1 MVFLWF
7 STIHCG
13 FPGNLVRSQ
22 HPWIILCR
30 SPRLVRQRCGE
41 WHFLSLGDAVP
52 AEGVET
58 SAGAAGDPRGMGIS
72 LGGFCRSFRGK
83 KTGKKCLKQRPKLL
97 ENWSGKRIFVCMSKK
112 NIWCHPLVINCFR
125 CLQYERGMGLYYGIF
140 PLCINN
146 SNHYSNY
153 SVLSCIIHT
162 LYIN

>member
-1 MVFLWF
+1 MVFHHALWLPWQSRQISASMDHPLPFTEACTAALRRVAF
-7 STIHCG
+7 SIAGGCSSG
-13 FPGNLVRSQ
+13 GRCWNLC
-22 HPWIILCR
+22 WCR
-30 SPRLVRQRCGE
+30 G
-41 WHFLSLGDAVP
+41 G
-52 AEGVET
+52 
-58 SAGAAGDPRGMGIS
+58 SAGDGDQSGRFLQIFS
-72 LGGFCRSFRGK
+72 RQ

-97 ENWSGKRIFVCMSKK
+97 ENWSGKRIFVCMSQK

>member
-1 MVFLWF
+1 MASLAI
-7 STIHCG
+7 SSDLSIHG
-13 FPGNLVRSQ
+13 SSF
-22 HPWIILCR
+22 
-30 SPRLVRQRCGE
+30 
-41 WHFLSLGDAVP
+41 AVHRGLYGSA
-52 AEGVET
+52 AESGIFYRWGMQFRRKVLKPL
-58 SAGAAGDPRGMGIS
+58 AGAAGDPRGMGIS

-97 ENWSGKRIFVCMSKK
+97 ENWSGKRIFVCMSQK

>member
-1 MVFLWF
+1 M
-7 STIHCG
+7 G
-13 FPGNLVRSQ
+13 FPPYIVAWLPWQSRQISASMDHPLPKSRGLYGSAAESGIFYRWGMQFRRKVLKPLLV
-22 HPWIILCR
+22 
-30 SPRLVRQRCGE
+30 
-41 WHFLSLGDAVP
+41 
-52 AEGVET
+52 
-58 SAGAAGDPRGMGIS
+58 PRGIR
-72 LGGFCRSFRGK
+72 GGWGSVWEVSADFFRGK

-97 ENWSGKRIFVCMSKK
+97 ENWSGKRIFVCMSQK
-112 NIWCHPLVINCFR
+112 NIWCHPLVIDCFK